1 MVIARLRQ
9 GNLRHVMNRSDGGVE
24 KLYFSSMATNR
35 IASAIEIGIIDG
47 KPQVQLSVKSSQ
59 APMNAPIIAFLLKL
73 LNLRP
78 S

>member
-1 MVIARLRQ
+1 
-9 GNLRHVMNRSDGGVE
+9 
-24 KLYFSSMATNR
+24 MATNR
-35 IASAIEIGIIDG
+35 IASAVEIGIIDG